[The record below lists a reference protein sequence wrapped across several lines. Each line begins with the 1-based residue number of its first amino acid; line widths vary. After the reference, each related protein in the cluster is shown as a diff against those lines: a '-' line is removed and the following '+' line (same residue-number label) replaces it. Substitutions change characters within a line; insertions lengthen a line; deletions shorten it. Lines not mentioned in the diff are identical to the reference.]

1 MYRAYFCG
9 KLDLVAKTKPRLSPV
24 SAAQPGGPAQLNL
37 KLPHHLLQAM
47 DDLVDEI
54 NGSREW
60 PKMTRSDLIRLVVG
74 RAIKERPGW
83 LLGSEET

>member
-1 MYRAYFCG
+1 M
-9 KLDLVAKTKPRLSPV
+9 
-24 SAAQPGGPAQLNL
+24 